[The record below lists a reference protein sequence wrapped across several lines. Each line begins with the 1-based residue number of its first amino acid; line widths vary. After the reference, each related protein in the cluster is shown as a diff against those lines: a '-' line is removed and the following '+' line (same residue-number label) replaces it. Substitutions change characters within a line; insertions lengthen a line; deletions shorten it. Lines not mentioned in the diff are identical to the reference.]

1 MTVPPFS
8 VQKRDDTCC
17 LLSDAG
23 RFMCVNDIYMP
34 GTCSKGEI
42 FILMH
47 KLMQVSLTEFLIII
61 IIF

>member
-1 MTVPPFS
+1 
-8 VQKRDDTCC
+8 
-17 LLSDAG
+17 
-23 RFMCVNDIYMP
+23 MCVDDIYMP
-34 GTCSKGEI
+34 GTCLKGEI